1 MWQASLCASCR
12 LRPKIPPFLDL
23 ERHITISSQPR
34 TAQASP
40 EHGSQA
46 MAAWTWN
53 PRGIA
58 GVMDSLRVL
67 RSGSLCG
74 VRPVSSS
81 KEQAVAQVDAT

>member
-1 MWQASLCASCR
+1 

-23 ERHITISSQPR
+23 GRHITISSQPR

-46 MAAWTWN
+46 MATWTWN
-53 PRGIA
+53 PRG
-58 GVMDSLRVL
+58 
-67 RSGSLCG
+67 LCG

-81 KEQAVAQVDAT
+81 KEQAVAQVGAT